1 MPWGISDSLLA
12 AIVSVFEQEKRVSE
26 LILFGSRA
34 RHTNRPGSDFDFAIK
49 GDNLNLEVLLNLN
62 LSLENLNTPYKFDVV
77 IFERI
82 TDPNLL
88 REVEAHGVVL
98 MKKEKFGN

>member
-12 AIVSVFEQEKRVSE
+12 AIVSVFEQEKRVSD

-49 GDNLNLEVLLNLN
+49 GDNLNLEVQLNLN
-62 LSLENLNTPYKFDVV
+62 LALDNLNTPYKFDVV
-77 IFERI
+77 IYERI
-82 TDPNLL
+82 TDLNLIS
-88 REVEAHGVVL
+88 EIDSYGVVL
-98 MKKEKFGN
+98 MKRENF

>member
-12 AIVSVFEQEKRVSE
+12 AIVSVFVQDTHVRE

-49 GDNLNLEVLLNLN
+49 GVNLNLDVLLNLN
-62 LSLENLNTPYKFDVV
+62 LALENLNTPYKFDVV
-77 IFERI
+77 IYERI
-82 TDPNLL
+82 TDHNLIS
-88 REVEAHGVVL
+88 EIDTHGVVL
-98 MKKEKFGN
+98 MKKENL